1 MADDIPQ
8 AHQRAYEKIRSYLEG
23 EASLDDALVAM
34 RVLEP
39 TDTIEEG
46 DEDDLDP
53 LDHLGIEPE
62 LLGPEQRARFTALVE
77 AMEQADLEHP

>member
-1 MADDIPQ
+1 MIDDIPHAQ
-8 AHQRAYEKIRSYLEG
+8 QRAYESIRSYLEG
-23 EASLDDALVAM
+23 DASLDDALVAM

-39 TDTIEEG
+39 ADTEEEG

-53 LDHLGIEPE
+53 LDHLGIDPE

-77 AMEQADLEHP
+77 AMEASDLGRP